1 MEDLLKE
8 KGYKITPARL
18 AILNIFSKIR
28 LPLTAEGVCKELR
41 NDIEN
46 KGINE
51 ATVYR
56 TLTSFADDRIL
67 KRIDFRKE
75 SAYFELAFEHHHHI
89 TCIKCETVE
98 DFESKDV
105 EKALGG
111 IVRNSSRFISIQDH
125 SLELFGF
132 CKKCL

>member
-18 AILNIFSKIR
+18 AILNVFAKSK
-28 LPLTAEGVCKELR
+28 LPLTAEDICKELKKDKNNR
-41 NDIEN
+41 
-46 KGINE
+46 GINE

-56 TLTSFADDRIL
+56 TLTSFVEDHIL
-67 KRIDFRKE
+67 KRVDFRKE
-75 SAYFELAFEHHHHI
+75 SAYFELTDEHHHHI

-111 IVRNSSRFISIQDH
+111 VVRNSSRFISIQDH

-132 CKKCL
+132 CKKCS